1 METNG
6 AIHPQ
11 VKRKALS
18 QCFEEAR
25 NKFQAEY
32 QSACPPGTPKRTE
45 FGKFLQGTDVS
56 DLEQICKQLGE
67 RAEKRVNNASQLW
80 DTLNS
85 VKDLGDAFISCAPES
100 VSMVWFGIGSLIQ
113 IGNAKFQTQLL
124 ICGTCE
130 SIARIIID
138 CIRWEGRMRLLDAK
152 SNAPNLEIWDT
163 DIPDLI
169 FHILDFLW
177 SARPHFDDSRLRRL
191 KITLKDV
198 IKKEVQQKVD
208 ALLEKYKEI
217 IEIANTH
224 FQEFLLHERFQ
235 TGTDLKQ
242 IMENVRKFTS
252 IGDEL
257 VDAVNRQGLLEEL
270 NHSKNKIKISGTH
283 ERHMKAL
290 DDHLATILKQRNGQP
305 VAGWLFDET
314 AYVDW
319 ESLSNKTKILYIKG
333 PRGHGKSVVMSS
345 VSRVLGAKGSLVCRF
360 FFKKGEQDIQQSRTA
375 LESLLYQLLDS
386 NQVRNDLAVL
396 TNIVDIIN
404 PRFGDPQSAV
414 GSDAFL
420 ATLTSLCESIRR
432 VSEAIKERVYL
443 FIDALDECQD
453 RQEQNFAQMI
463 LSIVGTQTDGL
474 RLVFSARNNIDILDE
489 LPKRLEGLEVVEITQ
504 EKNST
509 DLTAYLRYDV
519 GMVLKRRIHPVR
531 FPKFFDTELTRIVS
545 IIRSKAKGDFTI
557 ARLIIASLQQ
567 PSKESLETK
576 IQRLPASIGDIYM
589 SSLESLTPDEQ
600 ELVVVFL
607 KWIVWSVSGMTVIE
621 ISDHYREL
629 YKDRSLSNLA
639 QDDDGGIEELEEL
652 PQNLEYD
659 AEIKDLI
666 TKDPYE
672 NPDVKDI
679 IHHLENAGRDFF
691 KLDKNTWVVSVDI
704 SIREWIRDDPSSK
717 SKIMESRGFQKRRD
731 RQGNTVFKFTLTPS
745 FVRYGESLNDLFV
758 KREAQMSIALD
769 ILRTLN
775 NLSFQEKYM
784 LWPKYA
790 KDTEGDSEEPASP
803 LRYEIRHWQDHI
815 DILQT
820 WWNGSSSLDDPWWA
834 ELVTQISIF
843 SQPENLQRWSIQVP
857 NIPEYH
863 HRKGRRFSPRRTYL
877 QSLLQEPIHVACRFG
892 LRPMIDY
899 ILRVQPQ
906 RPKDFEIQGPVL
918 LGLDSDSISQS
929 SIGDQTTLGG
939 RGTFQKFG
947 RDPRTDRDGDCPQ
960 DLPKGTSHEELKDL
974 LYKVSLLSRTVDE
987 DLSNSVME
995 WIVSNLDT
1003 EAISAWL
1010 ALKERRGERIR
1021 KYAFFLIF
1029 NKRSQE
1035 GPGRLGDTLNAEAL
1049 NFAER
1054 HRDDERLLLDKFADL
1069 IRKHFSKL
1077 TQQTPIVN
1085 TPDSYGRL
1093 PLYIAAEHPNTVR
1106 CLIEYGADANKT
1118 GRGLVRL
1125 RRGGLGPCPTAPEL
1139 PLVSIL
1145 YDLIYWEERLD
1156 DKTSG
1161 RMLQSAMIL
1170 LAKTVKL
1177 EEVVDCN
1184 GRNLLQLAARIG
1196 DLELFKLLCLSG
1208 RWNVHA
1214 KDKEGSTPMHYL
1226 FRDRKP
1232 PSDKKR
1238 IGDILEICRIMVNMR
1253 QQNEGDL
1260 LNARN
1265 ERGES
1270 PLTLAVDGHWVEI
1283 VRLLIE
1289 LGADPH
1295 DEIVPG
1301 HNCFHI
1307 LALNSS
1313 SEETLEL
1320 EIAAIL
1326 FSSRVDSAKR
1336 GANQE
1341 TPLSM
1346 ALRHM
1351 DNGKPYLV
1359 HLLIQKYS
1367 ELGYISKGNV
1377 ELLTSYGGNILHWA
1391 AKSPREDT
1399 FGEVIRTLLQN
1410 GIPVEDIQGL
1420 LLQVDLSQKLPI
1432 DRAIN
1437 NLNFDAIQ
1445 EIMAIHPD
1453 PKSWKSSRKEFLLCY
1468 AGTRLAKHWTSEK
1481 ANINI
1486 QDLML
1491 DPTSRLFKAKKIF
1504 NYLLGCTPAISF
1516 LMFETALFYLI
1527 MGEGSILLQY
1537 IDIGLIT
1544 PQYGASFRDRSGWNL
1559 VDVLTHIK
1567 LEGLIDILKLK
1578 ERNHSPPGVILKPS
1592 RIGQATNSLGKLSE
1606 NGLEFNLPDAAIS
1619 DELCR
1624 KLRDTEGEYVPFH
1637 IDSRAYYAKYKTKVF
1652 ADHPV
1657 PPENGFYFEVHISN
1671 ATRDLSDRYSA
1682 QFSYWK
1688 EKFRL
1693 EDLTFRRSTPSYD
1706 PFELKIGFK
1715 SFGSGHSLLFLL
1727 RGRSLIL
1734 NWLGDGKNIRY
1745 QVSKEPPTPGAHT
1758 HYVGCG
1764 INHSQNEIFQTYNG
1778 VIQNVVK
1785 VPDAGRY
1792 TPELIFAWGYSDVRF
1807 NFGTERF
1814 QFEPAND
1821 LGRVWDRSFLDS
1833 FGLKVI

>member
-1 METNG
+1 
-6 AIHPQ
+6 
-11 VKRKALS
+11 
-18 QCFEEAR
+18 
-25 NKFQAEY
+25 
-32 QSACPPGTPKRTE
+32 
-45 FGKFLQGTDVS
+45 
-56 DLEQICKQLGE
+56 
-67 RAEKRVNNASQLW
+67 
-80 DTLNS
+80 
-85 VKDLGDAFISCAPES
+85 
-100 VSMVWFGIGSLIQ
+100 
-113 IGNAKFQTQLL
+113 
-124 ICGTCE
+124 
-130 SIARIIID
+130 
-138 CIRWEGRMRLLDAK
+138 
-152 SNAPNLEIWDT
+152 
-163 DIPDLI
+163 
-169 FHILDFLW
+169 
-177 SARPHFDDSRLRRL
+177 
-191 KITLKDV
+191 
-198 IKKEVQQKVD
+198 
-208 ALLEKYKEI
+208 
-217 IEIANTH
+217 
-224 FQEFLLHERFQ
+224 
-235 TGTDLKQ
+235 
-242 IMENVRKFTS
+242 MENVRKFTS

-305 VAGWLFDET
+305 VASWLFDET

-509 DLTAYLRYDV
+509 DLTAYLRHDV

-629 YKDRSLSNLA
+629 YKDKSLSNLA

-691 KLDKNTWVVSVDI
+691 KLDKDTWVVSVDI
-704 SIREWIRDDPSSK
+704 SIREWIQDDPSSK

-758 KREAQMSIALD
+758 KREAQMSITLD

-790 KDTEGDSEEPASP
+790 KDTEGGSGEPASP

-857 NIPEYH
+857 NIPEHH

-899 ILRVQPQ
+899 ILRVQTQ
-906 RPKDFEIQGPVL
+906 RPKDFAIQGPVL

-1054 HRDDERLLLDKFADL
+1054 HGDDERLLLDKFADL
-1069 IRKHFSKL
+1069 IRKHCSKL

-1232 PSDKKR
+1232 PRDKKR

-1391 AKSPREDT
+1391 AKSPREDA

-1410 GIPVEDIQGL
+1410 GISVEDIQGL

-1527 MGEGSILLQY
+1527 LGEGSILLQY

-1606 NGLEFNLPDAAIS
+1606 NGLEFNLPDAAIN

-1657 PPENGFYFEVHISN
+1657 PPKNGFYFEVHISN

-1792 TPELIFAWGYSDVRF
+1792 TPGLIFAWGYSDVRF

-1833 FGLKVI
+1833 FGLKVT